1 MGNMIDYR
9 KALVLAEGEA
19 RLFVTFMNNVVA
31 QRKKHNFS
39 QQDIEY
45 YQRLAKRLNLLKRWE
60 AVDKQH
66 SERKIA

>member
-1 MGNMIDYR
+1 MGKVIDYR

-31 QRKKHNFS
+31 QRKKHHFS

-45 YQRLAKRLNLLKRWE
+45 YQRLAKRLNLLKQWE
-60 AVDKQH
+60 AIDKQH